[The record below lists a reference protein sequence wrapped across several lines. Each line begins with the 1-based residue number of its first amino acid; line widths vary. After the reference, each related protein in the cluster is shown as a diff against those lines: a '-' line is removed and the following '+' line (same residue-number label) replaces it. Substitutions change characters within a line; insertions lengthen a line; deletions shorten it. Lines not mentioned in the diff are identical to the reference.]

1 VTAPADAFEAALAI
15 ARALDTAGI
24 PYALGGALASGQYG
38 IPRATNDVDVNV
50 FVPPERLGPVWG
62 ALRSLGIAVDEQA
75 AAEAAARDGLVVLR
89 FGSFRVDVFVPSIEF
104 SWEAART
111 RVSHVLE
118 GTPVWFLSAEAL
130 CLFKLLFF
138 RSKDVA
144 DLERLIA
151 VSGETLDA
159 AYVRA
164 RLVEMVGADDP
175 RVATWDRLW
184 QTHRPG

>member
-1 VTAPADAFEAALAI
+1 M
-15 ARALDTAGI
+15 
-24 PYALGGALASGQYG
+24 
-38 IPRATNDVDVNV
+38 
-50 FVPPERLGPVWG
+50 
-62 ALRSLGIAVDEQA
+62 
-75 AAEAAARDGLVVLR
+75 
-89 FGSFRVDVFVPSIEF
+89 
-104 SWEAART
+104 
-111 RVSHVLE
+111 LE